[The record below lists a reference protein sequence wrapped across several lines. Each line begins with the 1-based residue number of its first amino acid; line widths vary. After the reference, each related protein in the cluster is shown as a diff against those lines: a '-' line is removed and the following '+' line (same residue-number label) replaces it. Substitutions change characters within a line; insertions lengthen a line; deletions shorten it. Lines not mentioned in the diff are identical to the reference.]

1 MSSFGTTAGRGSGLI
16 AALFLSAVGVA
27 GCFRAEP
34 PVRLTAL
41 PEAGTT
47 RLILYVTGDARINA
61 RLKPALELSTGQV
74 VRFDSPGVTPD
85 SSYFTAPPEARLSY
99 PTRRP
104 HGKLRVG
111 ICPSGENLCQAIEID
126 I

>member
-1 MSSFGTTAGRGSGLI
+1 MRSFGRTAAGGSGLI
-16 AALFLSAVGVA
+16 AALFLSVPGAA

-34 PVRLTAL
+34 PVRLTVL

-47 RLILYVTGDARINA
+47 RLILHATAGARINA
-61 RLKPALELSTGQV
+61 RLKPAFELSSGEV

-85 SSYFTAPPEARLSY
+85 SSYFTTPPEARLSY
-99 PTRRP
+99 PARP

-111 ICPSGENLCQAIEID
+111 ICPSGQEVCQTLEID
-126 I
+126 M